1 MCLLAGGQRFPGKGR
16 RQGQA
21 DRLDTGGDGAPSLT
35 CAVPSLIVFLFMTFD
50 CFVPQYTCMFISA
63 GEPGNAKK
71 IQASVAAA
79 RKVFRVFGVS
89 LLCLARH
96 ASHSTAGIEL

>member
-1 MCLLAGGQRFPGKGR
+1 M
-16 RQGQA
+16 
-21 DRLDTGGDGAPSLT
+21 RL
-35 CAVPSLIVFLFMTFD
+35 
-50 CFVPQYTCMFISA
+50 QYTCMFISA

-89 LLCLARH
+89 FLPTLQHDRPAIKHARARSQLCCLSLAMTTS
-96 ASHSTAGIEL
+96 A